1 MPTMPT
7 MTLTTEDAVTIPG
20 MGMVTGTITYSNG
33 WAVSKAGV
41 KDVALKDAFGIDID
55 PEMILEVEVRIQALE
70 TALWEILSDQD
81 AADYADYAAEREDR
95 VRVGEHR
102 EIQYW

>member
-1 MPTMPT
+1 
-7 MTLTTEDAVTIPG
+7 
-20 MGMVTGTITYSNG
+20 
-33 WAVSKAGV
+33 
-41 KDVALKDAFGIDID
+41 
-55 PEMILEVEVRIQALE
+55 MILEVEVRIQALE